1 MAAWRDF
8 PAVALKVAALLALLA
23 GCAPPPEAGP
33 LGPVRLSGERVEAE
47 GVALPL
53 VHWPAEGAPR
63 AVVLGLHGYGDY
75 AASTFAQAGPAWAAR
90 GLELYAYDQR
100 GFGHNADHGEWPGP
114 GALIDDLAEVARAV
128 AARHPGLP
136 LFVLGHSMGGGV
148 ALAAAGEG
156 RLPEASGLVLLA
168 PAVWGGSTLPL
179 PYRASAWIVEQ
190 LVPDK
195 RWTGDG
201 VVRIQPS
208 DNIPMLQALAADP
221 LVIHAPASRDFM
233 GLVRLMDRAVA
244 AAPTSPLP
252 TLMVYGAHDEVVP
265 EDPVRAAYAALP
277 GEKRFAFMSDGWHM
291 LLRDLDA
298 ATVHADVADWVLEQ
312 AGD

>member
-1 MAAWRDF
+1 MARAPRS
-8 PAVALKVAALLALLA
+8 ACALVAACALLA
-23 GCAPPPEAGP
+23 GCAAPPGAAPIGP
-33 LGPVRLSGERVEAE
+33 LSLSDDALWAAGASLPLSHWAAE
-47 GVALPL
+47 GP
-53 VHWPAEGAPR
+53 PR
-63 AVVLGLHGYGDY
+63 AVILGLHGYGDY
-75 AASTFAQAGPAWAAR
+75 AASTFAEAGPAWAAR
-90 GLELYAYDQR
+90 GIEVYAYDQR
-100 GFGHNADHGEWPGP
+100 GFGHNADRGQWPGP
-114 GALIDDLAEVARAV
+114 DALIDDLAEVARAV

-136 LFVLGHSMGGGV
+136 LFVVGHSMGGGV

-168 PAVWGGSTLPL
+168 PAVWGGATLPL

-201 VVRIQPS
+201 VVEIQAS
-208 DNIPMLQALAADP
+208 DNIPMLLALGADP

-233 GLVRLMDRAVA
+233 GLIRLMDRAVA
-244 AAPTSPLP
+244 AAPHDPLP

-265 EDPVRAAYAALP
+265 EEPVRAAYAALP
-277 GEKRFAFMSDGWHM
+277 SPKRFDFVPGGWHM

-298 ATVHADVADWVLEQ
+298 ARVHAGVADWVLSG
-312 AGD
+312 AGGS